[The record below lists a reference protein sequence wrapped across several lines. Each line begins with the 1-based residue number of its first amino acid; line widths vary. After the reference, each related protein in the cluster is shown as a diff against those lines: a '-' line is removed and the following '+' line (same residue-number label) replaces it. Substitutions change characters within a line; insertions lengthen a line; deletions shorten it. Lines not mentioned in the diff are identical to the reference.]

1 MYTVQMEILWLQ
13 SLIATTSRLGGEAI
27 EGDCLLLWAH
37 HLRETLYLFDTM
49 WTCLGEPPSHRW
61 SQIAK
66 FLSYKWHQMHE
77 NKQKTG
83 NWRACW
89 LDCVILGNKDGCHLI
104 VIDQR
109 LEREK
114 SEWRGEEK
122 TEEDVQKVELG
133 GELSFI
139 QGHWRSDRF
148 GLGV

>member
-1 MYTVQMEILWLQ
+1 M
-13 SLIATTSRLGGEAI
+13 
-27 EGDCLLLWAH
+27 
-37 HLRETLYLFDTM
+37 
-49 WTCLGEPPSHRW
+49 
-61 SQIAK
+61 
-66 FLSYKWHQMHE
+66 
-77 NKQKTG
+77 N
-83 NWRACW
+83 
-89 LDCVILGNKDGCHLI
+89 LGNKDGCHLI